1 MSLKKVSNRIKTPKV
16 LKGLLLITLFV
27 NELLIAQPKQPN
39 ILFAIADDM
48 SHASA
53 YGYKF
58 LKTPHFDKISKEG
71 LLFNNM
77 FTPSSKCSPSRAVL
91 VTGRNPW
98 QIENAA
104 NLTPIWPDKF
114 KSFIEVLGE
123 NGYKTG
129 YTGKGWGPGMFKKG
143 KKRALT
149 GKEYNAIKNKNVPAS
164 GINKIDYAANF
175 KTFLDEKPNETPFFF
190 WYGCKEPHRSY
201 QFKSGVKNGK
211 KLSDIDFLPTF
222 WGNSE
227 AVKHDILDYAVEVEH
242 FDNHLGKILDYL
254 KSKGELDNTLIIV
267 TSDNGMPFPRYKGH
281 PFDFAT
287 RVPFAVKWP
296 KHIVKPGRVVNNF
309 ASFTDIAPT
318 ILDIANVKEK
328 GSGMVKIE
336 GKSLV
341 DIFNNKSSKNRD
353 HVITGRERNDPSRP
367 NGWGYPVRS
376 IHNQDF
382 VYSYNF
388 HPERWPCGNPEADYR
403 DTDKSPTKKYTK
415 TLPHSSLPFK
425 LCYGKRAQEELYDLK
440 KDPECL
446 NNLAFNTKYKT
457 LKTKLHNELFDELK
471 RQEDPRMF
479 GNGDVF
485 ESYEGEAR
493 TKKYLLLVEWFKT
506 GKKPNNIKNQ

>member
-1 MSLKKVSNRIKTPKV
+1 MYIKLKLV
-16 LKGLLLITLFV
+16 LLLVVLTNQV
-27 NELLIAQPKQPN
+27 MVGQTKRPN

-58 LKTPHFDKISKEG
+58 LKTPNFDKVAKEG

-77 FTPSSKCSPSRAVL
+77 FTPSSKCSPSRAVI

-104 NLTPIWPDKF
+104 NLTPVWPDKF

-123 NGYKTG
+123 NGYATG
-129 YTGKGWGPGMFKKG
+129 FTGKGWGPGVFEKG
-143 KKRALT
+143 KVRELT
-149 GKEYNAIKNKNVPAS
+149 GKEYNKILNKNVPAA
-164 GINKIDYAANF
+164 GINKIDYAENF
-175 KTFLDEKPNETPFFF
+175 KVFMANKPKDTPFFF

-201 QFKSGVKNGK
+201 EYKSGVNKNGK
-211 KLSDIDFLPTF
+211 KLSDVDFLPTF
-222 WGNSE
+222 WGDSE
-227 AVKHDILDYAVEVEH
+227 VVKNDILDYAVEVEH
-242 FDNHLGKILDYL
+242 YDNHLGKILAHL
-254 KSKGELDNTLIIV
+254 ESLGELENTIIIV

-287 RVPFAVKWP
+287 RIPFAVKWP
-296 KHIVKPGRVVNNF
+296 NKIEKPGRVVNDF

-318 ILDIANVKEK
+318 VFEIVNIKEK
-328 GSGMVKIE
+328 GSGMQKIE

-341 DIFNNKSSKNRD
+341 DIFNNNASKSRD
-353 HVITGRERNDPSRP
+353 NVITGRERNDPSRP

-376 IHNQDF
+376 IHNKDF

-388 HPERWPCGNPEADYR
+388 HPERWPSGNPEADYR
-403 DTDKSPTKKYTK
+403 DTDESPTKEYTK
-415 TLPHSSLPFK
+415 NLPHESLPFIM
-425 LCYGKRAQEELYDLK
+425 CYEKRPQEELYDLK

-446 NNLAFNTKYKT
+446 NNLASNSKYDKV
-457 LKTKLHNELFDELK
+457 KKELHKELFEELK
-471 RQEDPRMF
+471 IQNDPRMF

-485 ESYEGEAR
+485 DSYEGEAR
-493 TKKYLLLVEWFKT
+493 TKKYLQLAKDFKA
-506 GKKPNNIKNQ
+506 GVKSENLEKQ